1 MNSECSHYSIGK
13 CFVTEEARE
22 EETGQDDKKIMK
34 FQIQC
39 LQQEL
44 KLAKERQDKLKVLN
58 NQLSNMIVSS
68 NQTSLKKTEN
78 YIDKIE
84 NIINQKLKITFK
96 DSRIDHKISE
106 ISQK

>member
-1 MNSECSHYSIGK
+1 
-13 CFVTEEARE
+13 
-22 EETGQDDKKIMK
+22 
-34 FQIQC
+34 
-39 LQQEL
+39 
-44 KLAKERQDKLKVLN
+44 
-58 NQLSNMIVSS
+58 MIVSS

-96 DSRIDHKISE
+96 DSSIDHKISE